1 MKKEA
6 YLAGAY
12 RPGTSRYRMA
22 VRKYGP
28 LPAPVAAVE
37 APKAPVVEE
46 KAEEAPKVKKKV
58 VKKAAKKKTE
68 E

>member
-28 LPAPVAAVE
+28 LPAPVPAVE
-37 APKAPVVEE
+37 APKAPVVEK
-46 KAEEAPKVKKKV
+46 KAEVVPEVKKTV

>member
-28 LPAPVAAVE
+28 LPTP
-37 APKAPVVEE
+37 
-46 KAEEAPKVKKKV
+46 APKVAPVTEEKKEVKAEVKKKAP
-58 VKKAAKKKTE
+58 KKAAKKKTE